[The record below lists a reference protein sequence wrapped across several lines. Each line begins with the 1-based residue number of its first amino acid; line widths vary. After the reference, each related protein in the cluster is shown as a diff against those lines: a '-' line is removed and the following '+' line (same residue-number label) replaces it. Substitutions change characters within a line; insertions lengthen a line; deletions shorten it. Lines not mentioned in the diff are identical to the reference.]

1 MEKGQLFQQMMLV
14 LEELNVHIQKKKKKS
29 NLSTDLMAY
38 TKTNSKWILDINV
51 NFIIINIK
59 KKTSEKNC
67 ATLGSPTHI

>member
-1 MEKGQLFQQMMLV
+1 
-14 LEELNVHIQKKKKKS
+14 
-29 NLSTDLMAY
+29 MAY

-67 ATLGSPTHI
+67 ATLGSPTHIQQNEIGE